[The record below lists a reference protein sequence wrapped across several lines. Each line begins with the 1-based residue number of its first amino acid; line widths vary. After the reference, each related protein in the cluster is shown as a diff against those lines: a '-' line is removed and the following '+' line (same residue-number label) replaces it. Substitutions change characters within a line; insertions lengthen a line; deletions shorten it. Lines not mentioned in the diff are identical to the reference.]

1 MGTGG
6 DLVDGKA
13 INSCLGDEFS
23 VRWMEDTESANVGSE
38 TVGQQFTKVKTAVTK
53 SHVQEYG
60 VTSFD
65 SEPISAF
72 QGNAGQLSVVEA
84 APVDQAGVNSRQV
97 EVHQAFYQVLRAE
110 TATARKEAEGELSAI
125 LARRHLADVRFGA
138 IASIAMQGD
147 EEKAQQMLEGDVS
160 ALNVECHA
168 KA

>member
-1 MGTGG
+1 
-6 DLVDGKA
+6 
-13 INSCLGDEFS
+13 
-23 VRWMEDTESANVGSE
+23 
-38 TVGQQFTKVKTAVTK
+38 
-53 SHVQEYG
+53 

-72 QGNAGQLSVVEA
+72 QGNAGQLSVVKA

-125 LARRHLADVRFGA
+125 LARRRSADARFGA
-138 IASIAMQGD
+138 VASIAMQGD

-160 ALNVECHA
+160 AALNVECHTSA
-168 KA
+168 LELAVRKCGAFTDYSMRYSRLFANLCATSIEEQSLRSAIEKGCGQKESLVI